1 MKHMKKRLPFFL
13 LILGVSFSACQKKL
27 VHFHLNYNSETT
39 VPATVVS
46 GFPFSLLTPEL
57 ETNST
62 YEFENKKTRKD
73 KISSIFL
80 KALDLTIDAPDGETF
95 SFVNSIEL
103 YIDSDNLPEV
113 KIAEQT
119 SIPDNVGNTLN
130 LTVSE
135 TDLKEYI
142 KAEQFKLH
150 LKVVSDE
157 TIPQDVHIN
166 IHSNFLVNAQL
177 IRVKK

>member
-1 MKHMKKRLPFFL
+1 MIHMKQLLPLFL
-13 LILGVSFSACQKKL
+13 LLSGLLFSSCQKKL
-27 VHFHLNYNSETT
+27 VHFYLNYDSETT

-80 KALDLTIDAPDGETF
+80 KALDLEIDTPDGETF

-103 YIDSDNLPEV
+103 YIDSDLLPEV

-119 SIPDNVGNTLN
+119 AIPDNVGSTLALN
-130 LTVSE
+130 VSE
-135 TDLKEYI
+135 TDIKEYI
-142 KAEQFKLH
+142 KGDQFKLR
-150 LKVVSDE
+150 LKVISDE